1 MKTVAL
7 LLVLGAPLAF
17 SQQGAPPK
25 ATANLTERVHLTE
38 RVQASSYA
46 DLYCSGF
53 ITNESHGKGS
63 YVVAG
68 ADAPHQ
74 TQFQKG
80 DIVFLEGSGLQE
92 GYRLSVIRE
101 LRDPNRSQAYV
112 GQAAAI
118 SALGQPYAELG
129 RLRVTAIRG
138 KATLAEVEYSCAPI
152 VAGDIVVPFQ
162 ERAPVSYR
170 VSTAMERFPAA
181 AGSMTARIVMA
192 KDFDYILGT
201 GQKVYIS
208 AGADKGVKVGDFFRA
223 VRTYDP
229 AYMDEVGALSYRV
242 QQSEETQKSLTTISR
257 EKYAELPRRAL
268 ARMIVINVTPTSS
281 TAMITFALESVEVGD
296 AVESIAGL
304 EAQPPASSQ
313 ALQAP
318 QNPPAISCSASPSSV
333 RSGDLATITAMG
345 ESPDNR
351 PLTYTFTAS
360 GGRLKPNGA
369 QTTLDTT
376 GAPAGPITVNCTGT
390 DDRGLSANT
399 SAVVNVWLRPA
410 APQASNGGSVDF
422 SRDKRRPAR
431 VDNVGKALLDD
442 CALRLQREAGSRAV
456 IVGNAEPNE
465 PDAQSMAEQRA
476 ANAKD
481 YLVREKGIDPARLEV
496 RTGSG
501 GTQTVEIWFVPEG
514 ATF

>member
-7 LLVLGAPLAF
+7 LLALGAPLAF

-25 ATANLTERVHLTE
+25 ATTNLTE

-46 DLYCSGF
+46 DMYCSGF

-68 ADAPHQ
+68 AESPHQ
-74 TQFQKG
+74 TQFRQG

-101 LRDPNRSQAYV
+101 LRDPNRSQAYA

-129 RLRVTAIRG
+129 RLRVTAIRE
-138 KATLAEVEYSCAPI
+138 KNAIARVEYSCSPI

-162 ERAPVSYR
+162 ERAPVAYR
-170 VSTAMERFPAA
+170 ASTSLERFPAA

-201 GQKVYIS
+201 GQKVYLS
-208 AGADKGVKVGDFFRA
+208 AGADKGVKVGDYFRA
-223 VRTYDP
+223 VRNYDP
-229 AYMDEVGALSYRV
+229 ATVDDVGALSYKV
-242 QQSEETQKSLTTISR
+242 PQSEETQKSNTAITR
-257 EKYAELPRRAL
+257 EKYAGLPRRTL

-296 AVESIAGL
+296 AVESDAGL
-304 EAQPPASSQ
+304 AIQQPPQ
-313 ALQAP
+313 ALQSP
-318 QNPPAISCSASPSSV
+318 QNPPTISCSANPSSV
-333 RSGDLATITAMG
+333 RSGELSTITAMG
-345 ESPDNR
+345 QSPDNR
-351 PLTYTFTAS
+351 PLTYVFTAS
-360 GGRLKPNGA
+360 GGRITPSGA

-376 GAPAGPITVNCTGT
+376 GAPAGPITINCTST
-390 DDRGLSANT
+390 DDRGLSANSST
-399 SAVVNVWLRPA
+399 VVNVWLRPSP
-410 APQASNGGSVDF
+410 PQASTGGSIEF

-431 VDNVGKALLDD
+431 VDNVAKAILDD
-442 CALRLQREAGSRAV
+442 CALRLQREAGARGV
-456 IVGNAEPNE
+456 IVGNADPNE
-465 PDAQSMAEQRA
+465 QDALSMAEQRA

-501 GTQTVEIWFVPEG
+501 GTQTVDIWFVPAG

>member
-7 LLVLGAPLAF
+7 LLALGAPLAF

-25 ATANLTERVHLTE
+25 ATTNLTE

-46 DLYCSGF
+46 DMYCSGF

-68 ADAPHQ
+68 AESPHQ
-74 TQFQKG
+74 TQFRQG
-80 DIVFLEGSGLQE
+80 DIVFLEGSGLRE

-101 LRDPNRSQAYV
+101 LRDPNRSQAYA

-118 SALGQPYAELG
+118 SALGQAYAELG
-129 RLRVTAIRG
+129 RLRVTAIRE
-138 KATLAEVEYSCAPI
+138 KNAIARVEYSCSPI

-162 ERAPVSYR
+162 ERAPVAYR
-170 VSTAMERFPAA
+170 ASTSLERFPAA

-201 GQKVYIS
+201 GQKVYLS
-208 AGADKGVKVGDFFRA
+208 AGADKGVKVGDYFRA
-223 VRTYDP
+223 VRNYDP
-229 AYMDEVGALSYRV
+229 ATVDDVGALSYKV
-242 QQSEETQKSLTTISR
+242 SQSEETQKSKTAITR
-257 EKYAELPRRAL
+257 EQYAGLPRRTL

-296 AVESIAGL
+296 AVESDADLAIQ
-304 EAQPPASSQ
+304 QPPQ
-313 ALQAP
+313 ALQSP
-318 QNPPAISCSASPSSV
+318 QNPPTISCSANPSSV
-333 RSGDLATITAMG
+333 RSGELSTITAMG
-345 ESPDNR
+345 QSPDNR
-351 PLTYTFTAS
+351 PLTYVFTAS
-360 GGRLKPNGA
+360 GGRITPSGA

-376 GAPAGPITVNCTGT
+376 GAPAGPITINCTSS
-390 DDRGLSANT
+390 DDRGMSANSST
-399 SAVVNVWLRPA
+399 VVNVWLRPSP
-410 APQASNGGSVDF
+410 PQASTGGSIEF

-431 VDNVGKALLDD
+431 VDNVAKAILDD
-442 CALRLQREAGSRAV
+442 CALRLQREAGARGV
-456 IVGNAEPNE
+456 IVGNADPNE
-465 PDAQSMAEQRA
+465 QDALSMAQQRA

-501 GTQTVEIWFVPEG
+501 GTQTVDIWFVPAG

>member
-7 LLVLGAPLAF
+7 LLALSAPLAF
-17 SQQGAPPK
+17 SQQAARAK
-25 ATANLTERVHLTE
+25 ATTNLTE

-46 DLYCSGF
+46 DMYCSGF

-101 LRDPNRSQAYV
+101 LRDPNRSQAFA

-129 RLRVTAIRG
+129 RLRVTAIRE
-138 KATLAEVEYSCAPI
+138 KAAIAQVEYSCSPI

-162 ERAPVSYR
+162 ERAPVSYP
-170 VSTAMERFPAA
+170 VSTALERFPAA
-181 AGSMTARIVMA
+181 AGSLTARIVMA

-201 GQKVYIS
+201 GQKVYLS
-208 AGADKGVKVGDFFRA
+208 AGADKGVKVGDYFRA
-223 VRTYDP
+223 VRSYDP
-229 AYMDEVGALSYRV
+229 AYMDDVGALSYKV
-242 QQSEETQKSLTTISR
+242 PQSEETQKSNAAITR
-257 EKYAELPRRAL
+257 EKFAALPRRAL

-296 AVESIAGL
+296 AVESDAGP
-304 EAQPPASSQ
+304 AIQQPAQ
-313 ALQAP
+313 ALRPPP
-318 QNPPAISCSASPSSV
+318 QNPPTISCSANPSSV
-333 RSGDLATITAMG
+333 RSGELSTITAMG
-345 ESPDNR
+345 QSPDNR

-360 GGRLKPNGA
+360 GGRMKPSGA

-376 GAPAGPITVNCTGT
+376 GAPAGPITINCTGT
-390 DDRGLSANT
+390 DDRGLSVDSST
-399 SAVVNVWLRPA
+399 VVTVWLRPSP
-410 APQASNGGSVDF
+410 PQASTGGSIEF
-422 SRDKRRPAR
+422 GRDKRRPAR
-431 VDNVGKALLDD
+431 VDNVAKAILDD
-442 CALRLQREAGSRAV
+442 CALRLQREAGARGV
-456 IVGNAEPNE
+456 IVGNADPNE
-465 PDAQSMAEQRA
+465 ENAMKMAEQRA
-476 ANAKD
+476 VNAKD

-496 RTGSG
+496 RTGSA
-501 GTQTVEIWFVPEG
+501 GTQTVEVWLVPAG
-514 ATF
+514 ASF